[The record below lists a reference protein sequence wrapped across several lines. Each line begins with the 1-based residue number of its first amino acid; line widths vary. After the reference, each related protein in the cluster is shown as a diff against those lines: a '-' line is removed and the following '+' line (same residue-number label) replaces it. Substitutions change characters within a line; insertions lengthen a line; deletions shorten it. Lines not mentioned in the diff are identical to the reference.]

1 MSTPSAAEQPAGL
14 LPLAVGFVRQ
24 VIDIVVNQQISGFA
38 QMVAYN
44 LLFATAPLLMVVT
57 GGAAALTRAINRG
70 FENPAQPVLTW
81 MQDTLPPEASAFL
94 QAPIDRVV
102 NAETSWLFSIGAVL
116 ALWGARAAV
125 AAVIRGLN
133 VAYGIGKEP
142 RHFLVH
148 TTISLALTIMLVLL
162 IAVGGVVF
170 TLGTNLGNRIAN
182 ALGLG
187 TIWTEV
193 SQLIRWPLIAAIAVV
208 AVMTLHRYG
217 PAERG
222 PFKWYLPG
230 SIFTV
235 LGMYVTSV
243 VLGYW
248 FGRSANLSESYGVF
262 GSMLAFITWLYL
274 MGFIILLGGVIN
286 AVLHRQFAV
295 SKESRLF
302 AIPRFR

>member
-1 MSTPSAAEQPAGL
+1 MTVPSTAAQPAGVF
-14 LPLAVGFVRQ
+14 ARGVEIVREI
-24 VIDIVVNQQISGFA
+24 IDIVVNRQISGFA

-57 GGAAALTRAINRG
+57 AGAAALTRAINRE
-70 FENPAQPVLTW
+70 FENPAQPILNW
-81 MQDTLPPEASAFL
+81 MQDTLPPEAAAFL
-94 QAPIDRVV
+94 QAPIERAI
-102 NAETSWLFSIGAVL
+102 NADTSWLFSIGAVL

-133 VAYGIGKEP
+133 MAYGVGKEP

-148 TTISLALTIMLVLL
+148 TTISLALTILLVLL

-170 TLGTNLGNRIAN
+170 TLGTNLGNRIADT
-182 ALGLG
+182 LGLG

-193 SQLIRWPLIAAIAVV
+193 SELIRWPLIVAIAVV

-230 SIFTV
+230 SLFTV
-235 LGMYVTSV
+235 LGMYVTTV

-274 MGFIILLGGVIN
+274 MAFIILLGGVIN
-286 AVLHRQFAV
+286 AVLHRQFTV
-295 SKESRLF
+295 TRESRPF
-302 AIPRFR
+302 ALPRFR